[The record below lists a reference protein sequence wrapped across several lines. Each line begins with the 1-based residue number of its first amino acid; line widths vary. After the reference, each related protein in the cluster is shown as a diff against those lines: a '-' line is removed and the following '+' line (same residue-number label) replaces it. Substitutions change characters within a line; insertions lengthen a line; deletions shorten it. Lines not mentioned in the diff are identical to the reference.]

1 MENTTGKNGYIA
13 LYRSKQIEVWAN
25 SSYEAQQKAAQQFK
39 AKKSYEV
46 SVYLCEKGGEQV
58 TTLTDF

>member
-1 MENTTGKNGYIA
+1 MNGYIA
-13 LYRSKQIEVWAN
+13 LYRGKKLEVMADT
-25 SSYEAQQKAAQQFK
+25 SLQAQQKAAAQFK

-58 TTLTDF
+58 THVATE